1 MLGKSQLG
9 WTARPWNAEVNVS
22 ICGMCS
28 TDYDVNRLQIVV
40 ADYDLSRITGSGTGS
55 DTVTAAL
62 CHGSASPAADSE
74 LAWRCQPR
82 SSGSGG
88 CVV

>member
-55 DTVTAAL
+55 DTAAL
-62 CHGSASPAADSE
+62 CRGNASPAADSD

-82 SSGSGG
+82 SSGAGG